1 MFDLDKLGWLNGH
14 YLRELSV
21 PDVAGRI
28 TEHLVRAGCC
38 RPSRPRSRSPWCSP
52 RRRSSTSGC
61 RCSPRPRGCW
71 ASCSWTTPSSASTR
85 TTPRRCS
92 TPDARPAL
100 EAAIAA
106 LSDLA
111 TWGREEIQAA
121 LRAALVEGLGLK
133 PKVAFG
139 AVRVAVT
146 GRRVSPP
153 LFESMEL
160 LGRDRSLD
168 RLRAALA
175 IADE

>member
-1 MFDLDKLGWLNGH
+1 MLGFL
-14 YLRELSV
+14 
-21 PDVAGRI
+21 
-28 TEHLVRAGCC
+28 LVDEAEFRVDQDDAAKVLG
-38 RPSRPRSRSPWCSP
+38 
-52 RRRSSTSGC
+52 
-61 RCSPRPRGCW
+61 
-71 ASCSWTTPSSASTR
+71 A
-85 TTPRRCS
+85 
-92 TPDARPAL
+92 DARPVL

-106 LSDLA
+106 LSDLPS
-111 TWGREEIQAA
+111 WGHEEIQAA

>member
-1 MFDLDKLGWLNGH
+1 MWQ
-14 YLRELSV
+14 V
-21 PDVAGRI
+21 
-28 TEHLVRAGCC
+28 
-38 RPSRPRSRSPWCSP
+38 SR
-52 RRRSSTSGC
+52 
-61 RCSPRPRGCW
+61 
-71 ASCSWTTPSSASTR
+71 
-85 TTPRRCS
+85 
-92 TPDARPAL
+92 
-100 EAAIAA
+100 AAITA
-106 LSDLA
+106 LSDLPS
-111 TWGREEIQAA
+111 WGHEEIQAA